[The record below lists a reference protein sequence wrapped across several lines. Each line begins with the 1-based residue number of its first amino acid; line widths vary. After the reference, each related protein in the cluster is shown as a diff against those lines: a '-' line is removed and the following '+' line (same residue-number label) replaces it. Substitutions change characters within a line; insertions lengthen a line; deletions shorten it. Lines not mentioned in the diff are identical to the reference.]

1 MFEIGLK
8 DTLTVKKPTTTGTV
22 EGNKTQTWATIINA
36 APARMV
42 ASQRVETDQTG
53 ARILVKVEKVIVN
66 YNGGEVDEKCIAFVN
81 DVQYEITQAEIARG
95 FGRNFLTI
103 TVKARE

>member
-8 DTLTVKKPTTTGTV
+8 DTLTVKKPTSTGLSN
-22 EGNKTQTWATIINA
+22 GNVTQTWATIINA
-36 APARMV
+36 VKARKV

-66 YNGGEVDEKCIAFVN
+66 YIGTDIDEKCIAFLN
-81 DVQYEITQAEIARG
+81 NVQYEITMVEPAEG
-95 FGRNFLTI
+95 FGRNHLSITI
-103 TVKARE
+103 KARQ